1 MDGGAGRPKG
11 SGGNPLVRFLD
22 AKRRSLASRARR
34 LVGLT
39 PRSVGL
45 RTEDLSFS
53 ASAAHFAA
61 ANQRLWS
68 IDRVVRERLRSLAR
82 LPGNAPTDDR
92 LLAMAM
98 VEREVDRS
106 RRTFGLFFEVFA
118 QRGTGFARPLAAHDA
133 IARDC
138 YAAVTAAAPQ
148 IFPGTLLPPLTYL
161 EHGYSPATMRR
172 GVTLNRLLGETNPF
186 PLIRIPFD
194 RDRPWQA
201 VFLHEVAHNL
211 QADLGLWVEMRNAVM
226 LRLAEMAMNPR
237 AISVYGRWQKEIFAD
252 LAAVLLGG
260 PAVAWG
266 MAEFLAHPADRVMTY
281 RPGGAHPTGF
291 LRVPIMAEMLRRVGF
306 GQDAA
311 ELLGVWTRLYNPRRG
326 HRIPGPMLTSART
339 AIPAV
344 VDEMAFQ
351 PRRALAERSLASII
365 PFSRGDQAAIRK
377 GGLLLA
383 RGRMPSDLPPRYLVG
398 ACRYALEAGAEPR
411 DLGRIILERLAPIGR
426 PSALGFDVASRIGA
440 MPPPST
446 TASFQSKAA

>member
-1 MDGGAGRPKG
+1 MRGGGDSLA
-11 SGGNPLVRFLD
+11 RFLK

-34 LVGLT
+34 LVSLT

-45 RTEDLSFS
+45 RPEDLPYAPSS
-53 ASAAHFAA
+53 AHFAA

-68 IDRVVRERLRSLAR
+68 IDKAVRERLRSVAE
-82 LPGNAPTDDR
+82 LPRNAASEDR

-106 RRTFGLFFEVFA
+106 RRSFGLFFEVFA
-118 QRGTGFARPLAAHDA
+118 QRGTAFARPLAAHDA

-138 YAAVTAAAPQ
+138 YAAVTAAAPRV
-148 IFPGTLLPPLTYL
+148 FPGTLLPPLTYL

-172 GVTLNRLLGETNPF
+172 GVTLARLLGETNPF

-226 LRLAEMAMNPR
+226 LRLAEMAMPPR
-237 AISVYGRWQKEIFAD
+237 ATTVYGRWQKEIFAD
-252 LAAVLLGG
+252 LAALLLGG
-260 PAVAWG
+260 PAAAWG
-266 MAEFLAHPADRVMTY
+266 MAEFLSHPADKVMTY
-281 RPGGAHPTGF
+281 RPGGAHPTGY
-291 LRVPIMAEMLRRVGF
+291 LRVPIMAEMLRRMGF
-306 GQDAA
+306 AQDAA
-311 ELLGVWTRLYNPRRG
+311 ELTEVWTRLYNPRRG
-326 HRIPGPMLTSART
+326 HRIPNALLATARQ

-351 PRRALAERSLASII
+351 PKRALAERCLTSVM
-365 PFSRGDQAAIRK
+365 PFARRDQAAIRK

-383 RGRMPSDLPPRYLVG
+383 RGRVPTDLPPRFLVS
-398 ACRYALEAGAEPR
+398 ACRYALEAGAAPH
-411 DLGRIILERLAPIGR
+411 DLGRIMLERLAPPNR
-426 PSALGFDVASRIGA
+426 PPVLTHTALQNGAAMAAQSAAFSSQ
-440 MPPPST
+440 ST
-446 TASFQSKAA
+446 AA